1 MYDLSGKV
9 ALVTG
14 AGGERGIGRAIAL
27 RLADEGAAVV
37 VNDLEV
43 DEGESAWRGADS
55 VVGDLRERGGD
66 AVAALAD
73 VADAAQVDGM
83 VARAMDRFGRID
95 ILVNSAASRPGRD
108 RVPVVDLEEDVWD
121 HVQRVNVKGT
131 FLCCRAV
138 ARRMI
143 ERGEG
148 GKIVNISSTTG
159 KQAIAR
165 MAAYSASKSAI
176 IAFTQ
181 ALALEVAPHR
191 INVNAICPGMVDT
204 DRIEHLAAAMR
215 PEGVSAED
223 HHRRMLK
230 ERAAR
235 IPLGRIAEAADVA
248 AMVAFLASSQS
259 DYLTGLAMNVSGGT
273 DMR

>member
-1 MYDLSGKV
+1 MYDLNGKV

-14 AGGERGIGRAIAL
+14 AGGERGIGRAIVL

-37 VNDLEV
+37 VNDLNI
-43 DEGESAWRGADS
+43 DEGDSVWRGVDS
-55 VVGDLRERGGD
+55 VVSELEERGSD
-66 AVAALAD
+66 AMAVLAD

-108 RVPVVDLEEDVWD
+108 RMSVVDLDEDAWD
-121 HVQRVNVKGT
+121 QVQRVNVKGT

-159 KQAIAR
+159 KQGVAR
-165 MAAYSASKSAI
+165 MAAYSASKAAV

-191 INVNAICPGMVDT
+191 VNVNAICPGMVDT
-204 DRIEHLAAAMR
+204 DRVEHLAAAMR

-223 HHRRMLK
+223 HHTRMLK

-235 IPLGRIAEAADVA
+235 IPLGRVAEAADVA
-248 AMVAFLASSQS
+248 AMAAFLASSQS